1 MRRLFALAFSNR
13 IYPILLFFTLIAGLL
28 FTLFTQLEML
38 SLGIITK
45 KGPDVFELFGN
56 KEKTPT
62 SPSKTISLQQIET
75 KFSEID
81 TNNSGTIDSQKIET
95 YLAEKQKLGVVD
107 QALSYLQKTFPLEKH
122 VSILIITLLS
132 ISLFKAIM
140 LFLYRFGVRYFSIQ
154 ISKSVRSEY
163 FEHIQK
169 LPMSFFQQHNI
180 GALSS
185 RAVNDGYIIADG
197 INSTVV
203 NYIQTPFA
211 FISTLTVCFFIS
223 WKLSCLIFLGFPF
236 LIIPIV
242 IIARRIRGL
251 AKQLQKKQE
260 AFSSVLVEYLSGV
273 QTMKLYGLESFSLK
287 KYEEQNLAMA
297 DLEVHT
303 ARYDNSSRPIL
314 HVIGMICLSLVLVV
328 GLWFLNLPL
337 YEVLFFCGLLSAV
350 YEPIKKFADEN
361 GRIQRGLA
369 AADRLFD
376 VLDRPIEKKSD
387 IQLLQN
393 CNFTQAITF
402 QNVSFSYENDSRIV
416 LSDLSFS
423 LPKGKTV
430 ALLGATGSGKSTI
443 ISLLTR
449 LFDPTE
455 GTIYIDSTPLHS
467 INPETARKLFAV
479 VPQKTFLIHDTVKEN
494 IRFGRNF
501 TDEEIIQAARAAHA
515 EEFILSLP
523 NTYDTVLLEA
533 GKSLSGGQQQRLAIA
548 RALVKKAPVL
558 ILDEATSALDPVS
571 ESLIKKTLFA
581 LKGTTTQLIIA
592 HRLSTIEDA
601 DFIIVLHQGK
611 KVCEGTKEEL
621 LRSCPYF
628 QLLWKA
634 YESSHDRKSFL
645 MK

>member
-1 MRRLFALAFSNR
+1 MRRLFSIAFSKR
-13 IYPILLFFTLIAGLL
+13 TYPVLLLGTLIAGLL

-56 KEKTPT
+56 KTM
-62 SPSKTISLQQIET
+62 PSTQKTISLDQIEK

-81 TNNSGTIDSQKIET
+81 TNHSGTIDPQKIESFLSET
-95 YLAEKQKLGVVD
+95 QKTGVVD
-107 QALSYLQKTFPLEKH
+107 QALNYIQKAFPIERH
-122 VSILIITLLS
+122 VSILIFTLLS
-132 ISLFKAIM
+132 ISLLKALM
-140 LFLYRFGVRYFSIQ
+140 LFLSRFGIRYFSIQ
-154 ISKSVRSEY
+154 ISKTVRTTY
-163 FEHIQK
+163 FEHVQK

-180 GALSS
+180 GALAS

-197 INSTVV
+197 INSSLV
-203 NYIQTPFA
+203 NYVQTPFA
-211 FISTLTVCFFIS
+211 CVSTFIVCVMIS

-236 LIIPIV
+236 LVIPIV
-242 IIARRIRGL
+242 LIARRIRSL
-251 AKQLQKKQE
+251 ARQLQKKQE

-287 KYEEQNLAMA
+287 KYEEQNIAMA
-297 DLEVHT
+297 DLET
-303 ARYDNSSRPIL
+303 KAARYDNSTRPIL
-314 HVIGMICLSLVLVV
+314 HIIGMLCLTLVLVV
-328 GLWFLNLPL
+328 GLWALHLPL

-376 VLDRPIEKKSD
+376 VLDRPIEKKTHLS
-387 IQLLQN
+387 LLQS
-393 CNFTQAITF
+393 CTFTDSITF
-402 QNVSFSYENDSRIV
+402 KDVGFFYQDDPRTV
-416 LSDLSFS
+416 LTDLSFT

-449 LFDPTE
+449 LFDPTS
-455 GTIYIDSTPLHS
+455 GHIYIDRTPLDS
-467 INPETARKLFAV
+467 IDPETARELFAV

-494 IRFGRNF
+494 IRFGRHF
-501 TDEEIIQAARAAHA
+501 TDEEIVEAARLAHA

-523 NTYDTVLLEA
+523 NTYDTMLLEA

-548 RALVKKAPVL
+548 RALIKKSPVL

-571 ESLIKKTLFA
+571 EGLIKKTLFS
-581 LKGTTTQLIIA
+581 LKGKTTQLIIA

-601 DFIIVLHQGK
+601 DSIIVLHQGK
-611 KVCEGTKEEL
+611 KVGEGTKEEL
-621 LRSCPYF
+621 LQSCPYF